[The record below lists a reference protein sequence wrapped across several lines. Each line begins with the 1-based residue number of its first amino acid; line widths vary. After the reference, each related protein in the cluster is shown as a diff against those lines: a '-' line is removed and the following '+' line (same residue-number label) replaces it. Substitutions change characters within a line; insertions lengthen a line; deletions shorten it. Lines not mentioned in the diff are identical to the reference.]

1 MTQNDIQGNDSMV
14 IGLTGGVG
22 CGKST
27 VMEILQ
33 RVYGAKLLIADNM
46 GHVVMEKGHPAY
58 DAVREQFGD
67 GILCEDGSIDR
78 GALAQLVYADDRK
91 LKLLNAIIHPFVVE
105 EIREKL
111 QEWKTEPL
119 IVLETAILFETGCD
133 ALCDEIW
140 GIHTNRETRIKRLME
155 SRGYTREKAE
165 SIMKKQMD
173 EEEYQKRCDRIL
185 PNDGDRVDLEQRLSE
200 WMKERKKN

>member
-1 MTQNDIQGNDSMV
+1 MV

-33 RVYGAKLLIADNM
+33 REYGAKLLIADDI

-58 DAVREQFGD
+58 DAVREQFGE

-78 GALAQLVYADDRK
+78 GALAQLVYADERK
-91 LKLLNAIIHPFVVE
+91 LNQLNAIIHPCVVE
-105 EIREKL
+105 EISEKL
-111 QEWKTEPL
+111 QEWRTEPL

-133 ALCDEIW
+133 AFCVEIW
-140 GIHTNRETRIKRLME
+140 GIHTNREIRIKRLME

-165 SIMKKQMD
+165 SIMKQQMG
-173 EEEYQKRCDRIL
+173 EEEYQKRCDRVL
-185 PNDGDRVDLEQRLSE
+185 PNNGDRMDLEQRLSK
-200 WMKERKKN
+200 WMKNRKKN

>member
-1 MTQNDIQGNDSMV
+1 MV

-33 RVYGAKLLIADNM
+33 REYGAKLLIADDI

-58 DAVREQFGD
+58 DAVREQFGE

-78 GALAQLVYADDRK
+78 GALAQLVYADERK
-91 LKLLNAIIHPFVVE
+91 LNQLNAIIHPCVVE
-105 EIREKL
+105 EISEKL
-111 QEWKTEPL
+111 QEWRTEPL

-133 ALCDEIW
+133 AFCDEIW
-140 GIHTNRETRIKRLME
+140 GIHTNREIRIKRLME

-165 SIMKKQMD
+165 SIMKQQMG
-173 EEEYQKRCDRIL
+173 EEEYQKRCHRVL
-185 PNDGDRVDLEQRLSE
+185 PNNGDRMDLEQRLSK
-200 WMKERKKN
+200 WMKNRKKN

>member
-1 MTQNDIQGNDSMV
+1 MV

-33 RVYGAKLLIADNM
+33 REYGAKLLIADDI

-58 DAVREQFGD
+58 DAVREQFGE

-78 GALAQLVYADDRK
+78 GALAQLVYADERK
-91 LKLLNAIIHPFVVE
+91 LNQLNAIIHPCVVE
-105 EIREKL
+105 EISEKL
-111 QEWKTEPL
+111 QEWRTEPL
-119 IVLETAILFETGCD
+119 IVLETAILFETGCE
-133 ALCDEIW
+133 AFCDEIW
-140 GIHTNRETRIKRLME
+140 GIHTNREIRIKRLME

-165 SIMKKQMD
+165 SIMKQQMG
-173 EEEYQKRCDRIL
+173 EEEYQKRCDRVL
-185 PNDGDRVDLEQRLSE
+185 PNNGDRMDLEQRLSK
-200 WMKERKKN
+200 WMKNRKKN

>member
-1 MTQNDIQGNDSMV
+1 MV

-33 RVYGAKLLIADNM
+33 REYGAKLLIADDI

-58 DAVREQFGD
+58 DAVREQFGE

-78 GALAQLVYADDRK
+78 GALAQLVYADERK
-91 LKLLNAIIHPFVVE
+91 LNQLNAIIHPCVVE
-105 EIREKL
+105 EISENL
-111 QEWKTEPL
+111 QECRTEPL

-133 ALCDEIW
+133 AFCDEIW
-140 GIHTNRETRIKRLME
+140 GIHTNREIRIKRLME

-165 SIMKKQMD
+165 SIMKQQMG
-173 EEEYQKRCDRIL
+173 EEEYQKRCDRVL
-185 PNDGDRVDLEQRLSE
+185 PNNGDRMDLEQRLSK
-200 WMKERKKN
+200 WMKNRKKN